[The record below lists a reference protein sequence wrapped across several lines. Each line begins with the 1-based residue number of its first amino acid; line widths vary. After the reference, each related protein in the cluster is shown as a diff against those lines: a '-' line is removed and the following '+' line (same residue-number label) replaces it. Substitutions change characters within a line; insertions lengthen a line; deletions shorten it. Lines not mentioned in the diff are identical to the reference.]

1 MNNSA
6 RRLAAA
12 AAASACALAGSAAA
26 QAPSSQFYGSA
37 GYSHKDEADL
47 GSVQLR
53 LGTRFGSYF
62 GVEGEY
68 GLGVKSETLNFE
80 STVPPLYLKREL
92 RHEVAAYA
100 VGYLPLS
107 PNADVFARVGYGNT
121 WYKVATN
128 LTPDAS
134 RFTYKDDTSSL
145 NLGLGAQYFF
155 DGENGVR
162 ADYVRQDFKGA
173 PTDNVWSIAYTRR
186 F

>member
-1 MNNSA
+1 MS
-6 RRLAAA
+6 RSIRLLAAVTA
-12 AAASACALAGSAAA
+12 ACAAASAA
-26 QAPSSQFYGSA
+26 QAQGLPPAQLYGSA
-37 GYSHKDEADL
+37 GYSEKTDSNL

-53 LGTRFGSYF
+53 LGSRFGQYF

-80 STVPPLYLKREL
+80 GTVPPLYLKREL
-92 RHEVAAYA
+92 RHELAAYV

-145 NLGLGAQYFF
+145 NLGIGAQYVF
-155 DGENGVR
+155 DGKNGLR
-162 ADYVRQDFKGA
+162 ADYVRQDYKGA